1 MRKFLY
7 EQCVKINNEYSGTNK
22 YPLQSRRWYKH
33 HQLENKLRLFK
44 WPEKETRMSHH
55 FPEMLAIRQRKSIAQ
70 YTSSNLVCI
79 IDSGPDWLNQVPELQ
94 RSYIFPISLSTSGY
108 EALNVSMTC
117 HLPNLDSHW
126 RRSGIFIVNFEH
138 ISHLVL
144 VFLLLTLSR

>member
-1 MRKFLY
+1 
-7 EQCVKINNEYSGTNK
+7 
-22 YPLQSRRWYKH
+22 
-33 HQLENKLRLFK
+33 
-44 WPEKETRMSHH
+44 MSHH

-79 IDSGPDWLNQVPELQ
+79 IDSGPGWLNQVPELQ

-126 RRSGIFIVNFEH
+126 RHSGIFIVNFEH